1 MTGPLTGDFKHL
13 AIAFQSLNL
22 VCRSYYY
29 FSLGFLLPPKKCT
42 YTNKLNLPALSSF
55 TAPGKGREPGNEFW
69 PKQLEKISFVTKQE
83 GNNCCQNYKDCSD
96 NCYTENEDE
105 PSPSATLSL
114 LVTITD
120 WWLNQQ
126 IPLWFT
132 FGKGILQII
141 TYPRLTSSV
150 VLLVGRRRGE
160 PLSSMNINTLC
171 FM

>member
-1 MTGPLTGDFKHL
+1 MYL
-13 AIAFQSLNL
+13 
-22 VCRSYYY
+22 
-29 FSLGFLLPPKKCT
+29 
-42 YTNKLNLPALSSF
+42 TNKLILRALSSF
-55 TAPGKGREPGNEFW
+55 TAPGKEREPGNEFW
-69 PKQLEKISFVTKQE
+69 PKQLEKISFVTEEE

-96 NCYTENEDE
+96 NRYTENEDE
-105 PSPSATLSL
+105 PSPSAALSL

-150 VLLVGRRRGE
+150 VLLVGRRKGE
-160 PLSSMNINTLC
+160 PSISMNINTLC

>member
-1 MTGPLTGDFKHL
+1 MYL
-13 AIAFQSLNL
+13 
-22 VCRSYYY
+22 
-29 FSLGFLLPPKKCT
+29 
-42 YTNKLNLPALSSF
+42 TNKLILRALSSF
-55 TAPGKGREPGNEFW
+55 IAPGKGKEPGNEFW

-83 GNNCCQNYKDCSD
+83 GNNCCQNYKDCSY

-105 PSPSATLSL
+105 PSPSTALSL

-141 TYPRLTSSV
+141 TYTRLKVWS
-150 VLLVGRRRGE
+150 
-160 PLSSMNINTLC
+160 
-171 FM
+171 F